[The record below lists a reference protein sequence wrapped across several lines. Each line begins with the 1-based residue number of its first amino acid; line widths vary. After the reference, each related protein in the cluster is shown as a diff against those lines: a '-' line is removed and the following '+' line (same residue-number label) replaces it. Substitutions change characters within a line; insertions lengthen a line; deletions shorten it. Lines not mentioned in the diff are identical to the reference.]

1 MAASAAVQSPA
12 SWPATRQGRLG
23 IRAPPEWM
31 QPNSLSL
38 DRSFR
43 FSVGGGA
50 AAGCRTC
57 GAQPPWPSA
66 VGSASGRTGE
76 CVPSIGAS
84 TFTLAAPGGADDSP
98 ANLHDRVY
106 ERYGPPTMRCGTT
119 TGAADEDPPF
129 RRAG

>member
-50 AAGCRTC
+50 AGGCRTC
-57 GAQPPWPSA
+57 GAQPLGRLLSA
-66 VGSASGRTGE
+66 QPRVALGSASRR
-76 CVPSIGAS
+76 
-84 TFTLAAPGGADDSP
+84 LARPLSLWPRRAGQTISP

-106 ERYGPPTMRCGTT
+106 EPYGRVILGSAHHQKALLV
-119 TGAADEDPPF
+119 GAFVVCA
-129 RRAG
+129 